1 MKSDGRRLKEKAH
14 GLISACTLF
23 QGLGEQQRAQLF
35 DRIHLRDYD
44 AGDTIFS
51 MGDSGASLLAVVE
64 GSVQI
69 TVPSPEGKEIIL
81 AIMHAGDVFGEISL
95 LDGQE
100 RSADAR
106 AMTSCTLA
114 ILERR
119 DVLRVFDG
127 YPQAYFDVVQLLC
140 QRLRRTTT
148 QMAEVTLLDL
158 PPRLAR
164 ALLRVA
170 RAQVADPEATT
181 PDVVTLSQRELG
193 NIVGATRESVNKC
206 LRVWQLNKIV
216 EVQNAGIRILDQT
229 ALESL
234 ADLLDH

>member
-51 MGDSGASLLAVVE
+51 MGDSGASLMAVVE

-106 AMTSCTLA
+106 AMASCTLA

-119 DVLRVFDG
+119 DVLRVFEG

-170 RAQVADPEATT
+170 RAQVADSEATT

-216 EVQNAGIRILDQT
+216 EVQTAGIRILDQT

>member
-51 MGDSGASLLAVVE
+51 MGDSGASLMAVVE

-106 AMTSCTLA
+106 AMASCTLA

-119 DVLRVFDG
+119 DVLRVFEG

-170 RAQVADPEATT
+170 RAQVADSEATT

>member
-1 MKSDGRRLKEKAH
+1 
-14 GLISACTLF
+14 
-23 QGLGEQQRAQLF
+23 
-35 DRIHLRDYD
+35 
-44 AGDTIFS
+44 
-51 MGDSGASLLAVVE
+51 
-64 GSVQI
+64 
-69 TVPSPEGKEIIL
+69 
-81 AIMHAGDVFGEISL
+81 
-95 LDGQE
+95 
-100 RSADAR
+100 
-106 AMTSCTLA
+106 
-114 ILERR
+114 
-119 DVLRVFDG
+119 VLRVFEG

-216 EVQNAGIRILDQT
+216 EVQTAGIRILDQT

-234 ADLLDH
+234 ADLLEH

>member
-51 MGDSGASLLAVVE
+51 MGDSGASLMAVVE

-170 RAQVADPEATT
+170 RAQVADSEATT

-216 EVQNAGIRILDQT
+216 EVQTAGIRILDQT

>member
-170 RAQVADPEATT
+170 RAQVADSEATT

-216 EVQNAGIRILDQT
+216 EVQTAGIRILDQT

>member
-51 MGDSGASLLAVVE
+51 MGDSGASLMAVVE

-170 RAQVADPEATT
+170 RAQVADSEVTT

-216 EVQNAGIRILDQT
+216 EVQTAGIRILDQT

>member
-1 MKSDGRRLKEKAH
+1 MTPNDRRLREKAH
-14 GLISACTLF
+14 SLIFACMLF
-23 QGLGEQQRAQLF
+23 RGLGEQQRAQLL
-35 DRIHLRDYD
+35 DRIHLRKYG
-44 AGDTIFS
+44 AGETIFS
-51 MGDSGASLLAVVE
+51 MGDSGANLMAVVE
-64 GSVQI
+64 GSVQVG
-69 TVPSPEGKEIIL
+69 VPSPEGKEIIL
-81 AIMHAGDVFGEISL
+81 AIMHAGDVFGEIGL

-106 AMTSCTLA
+106 AMTACTLA

-140 QRLRRTTT
+140 QRIRRTTT

-164 ALLRVA
+164 ALLRAA
-170 RAQVADPEATT
+170 RAQQADEDAGAR
-181 PDVVTLSQRELG
+181 DRVKLSQRELG

-206 LRVWQLNKIV
+206 LRIWQRSKIV
-216 EVQNAGIRILDQT
+216 AVQAAGIEILDQT
-229 ALESL
+229 ALEAL
-234 ADLLDH
+234 ADLLDD

>member
-69 TVPSPEGKEIIL
+69 TVSSPEGKEIIL

-119 DVLRVFDG
+119 DVLRVFEG

-170 RAQVADPEATT
+170 RAQVADSEVTT

-216 EVQNAGIRILDQT
+216 EVQTAGIRILDQT

>member
-51 MGDSGASLLAVVE
+51 MGDSGASLMAVVE

-170 RAQVADPEATT
+170 RAQVADSEVTT

>member
-1 MKSDGRRLKEKAH
+1 VTPNDRRLREQAH
-14 GLISACTLF
+14 KLISACTLF
-23 QGLGEQQRAQLF
+23 RGLGEQQRAQLL
-35 DRIHLRDYD
+35 DRVCLRNYG
-44 AGDTIFS
+44 AGETIFS
-51 MGDSGASLLAVVE
+51 MGDSGASLMAVVE

-69 TVPSPEGKEIIL
+69 GVPSLEGKEIIL
-81 AIMHAGDVFGEISL
+81 AIMHAGDVFGEIGL

-106 AMTSCTLA
+106 AMAVCTLA

-127 YPQAYFDVVQLLC
+127 YPQAYFEVVQLLC
-140 QRLRRTTT
+140 QRIRRTTT

-170 RAQVADPEATT
+170 RAPHSDEEVKVLDR
-181 PDVVTLSQRELG
+181 VKLSQRELG

-206 LRVWQLNKIV
+206 LRNWQRSKIV
-216 EVQNAGIRILDQT
+216 EVQASGIRILDQA
-229 ALESL
+229 ALEDL
-234 ADLLDH
+234 AEMLDH

>member
-1 MKSDGRRLKEKAH
+1 VKSDGRRLKEKAH

-51 MGDSGASLLAVVE
+51 MGDSGASLMAVVE

-170 RAQVADPEATT
+170 RAQVADSEATT

-216 EVQNAGIRILDQT
+216 EVQTAGIRILDQT

>member
-1 MKSDGRRLKEKAH
+1 MKSDSRHLKEKAH

-23 QGLGEQQRAQLF
+23 HGLGEQQRAQLF
-35 DRIHLRDYD
+35 DRIHLREYA

-51 MGDSGASLLAVVE
+51 MGNSGASLMAVVE

-106 AMTSCTLA
+106 AMTACTLA

-119 DVLRVFDG
+119 DVLRVFEN

-140 QRLRRTTT
+140 QRIRRTTT

-170 RAQVADPEATT
+170 SSPLSDPATRM
-181 PDVVTLSQRELG
+181 PEVVTLSQRELG

-206 LRVWQLNKIV
+206 LRIWQLNKIV
-216 EVQNAGIRILDQT
+216 EVQAAGIRILDQG